1 MTRVIERGLTLADF
15 TGSRNRTSRQQPMSF
30 AVEEPAFGA
39 IRVIGVG
46 GGGCNAVNRMI
57 ESKVQGVDF
66 CAINTD
72 RQALEY
78 SRAETTLQIG
88 EKLTR
93 GLGAGA
99 DPTVGQEAALESR
112 EEIVEIIEGSDMLF
126 ITAGMG
132 GGTGTGAAPVV
143 AEIARELGILT
154 VSVVTR
160 PFRFEGAQ
168 RMLNAEAG
176 IKELEKY
183 VDALIIVPND
193 KLLEIADDD
202 TSVDEA
208 FAMADQILKFGVTG
222 ISDLITIPGI
232 INLDMADVRRVMTDA
247 GICHMGIGRA
257 SGDKRV
263 EQAID
268 EAINSPLLDTSID
281 GAKRLIVNFTA
292 DNLKMKEL
300 QTAAS
305 LVRDAA
311 APDAE
316 IIIGSVTSDNLDAD
330 VMITVIASGFEQV
343 YGEDEQPAIREES
356 ISLMGQG
363 RRERTERPQASQ
375 RRRSNY
381 QAQPV
386 NPAQAQTAQQPAR
399 RNPAPRQE
407 PTSRI
412 PSFLQGEDRSPEPRN
427 EEYLYEQ
434 RTTEA
439 PMNRSYEGDYQSG
452 VRPDSYP
459 VQEQPESAPRESQ
472 APQRQPIARTDG
484 QSPNTRSNR
493 LLSWLTNDDNES

>member
-1 MTRVIERGLTLADF
+1 
-15 TGSRNRTSRQQPMSF
+15 MSF

-99 DPTVGQEAALESR
+99 DPAVGQEAALESR
-112 EEIVEIIEGSDMLF
+112 EEILEIIEGSDMLF

-143 AEIARELGILT
+143 AEAAREIGVLT
-154 VSVVTR
+154 VAVVTR

-176 IKELEKY
+176 IKELEKF

-257 SGDKRV
+257 SGEKRV

-292 DNLKMKEL
+292 DNLKMREL

-316 IIIGSVTSDNLDAD
+316 IIIGSVTSDNLDED
-330 VMITVIASGFEQV
+330 VMITVIASGFEEV
-343 YGEDEQPAIREES
+343 YEEDEQPAAREES

-363 RRERTERPQASQ
+363 RRERERPQASQ
-375 RRRSNY
+375 RRRSSY

-386 NPAQAQTAQQPAR
+386 NPAQAQQAPQPAR
-399 RNPAPRQE
+399 RSPAPRPE

-412 PSFLQGEDRSPEPRN
+412 PSFLQGEERSSEPRN
-427 EEYLYEQ
+427 EDYAYEQ
-434 RTTEA
+434 RSTEA
-439 PMNRSYEGDYQSG
+439 PLSRSYDGDYQPG
-452 VRPDSYP
+452 VRPDSYTA
-459 VQEQPESAPRESQ
+459 QDQPEPAPRESQ

-493 LLSWLTNDDNES
+493 LLSWLTNEDSES